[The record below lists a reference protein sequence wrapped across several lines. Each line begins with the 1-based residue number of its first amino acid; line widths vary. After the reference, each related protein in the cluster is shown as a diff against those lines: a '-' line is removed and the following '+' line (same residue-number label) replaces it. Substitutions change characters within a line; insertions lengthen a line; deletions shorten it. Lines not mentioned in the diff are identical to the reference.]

1 MKPSRRTDPYWMLL
15 PTLLFL
21 FVFFLYPL
29 GMLLEQSFFSWDL
42 LTEARYV
49 GLSNYRA
56 LLRSGELWH
65 TFSTTLGMSLAVV
78 VGSMLAGLGL
88 AVLLDQPGRTA
99 AFVRSAVFSAYVV
112 SWVSV
117 ALLFLWL
124 LDADAGIFSGIW
136 RSLFGVRAPNWLGD
150 PHWAPWAVAGVSVW
164 KITGYALV
172 VFLSGLQDVPGSVL
186 EAAALDGAS
195 PVQRFRSVTWPL
207 LRPTTLF
214 VATTS
219 LIASFQ
225 LFDVVRVMTQGGPV
239 RSTTVFVYAIY
250 EQLFLDLRV
259 GRASA
264 EAVVFFLVL
273 LALTGAQ
280 FLLFRSP
287 QET

>member
-1 MKPSRRTDPYWMLL
+1 MKPSRRADPYFMLL

-21 FVFFLYPL
+21 FVFFLFPL
-29 GMLLEQSFFSWDL
+29 GVLVKQSLFAWDL
-42 LTEARYV
+42 LTPARYV
-49 GLSNYRA
+49 GLGNYRA

-65 TFSTTLGMSLAVV
+65 TFTTTFSLSAAVV
-78 VGSMLAGLGL
+78 VGSMAVGLGL
-88 AVLLDQPGRTA
+88 ALLLDRPGRWV
-99 AFVRSAVFSAYVV
+99 AFIRAAVFSAYVV

-117 ALLFLWL
+117 ALLFLWM
-124 LDADAGIFSGIW
+124 LDADSGVFAALWRVFS
-136 RSLFGVRAPNWLGD
+136 SSRAPNWLGS
-150 PHWAPWAVAGVSVW
+150 PSLAPWAVAAVTVW

-172 VFLSGLQDVPGSVL
+172 LFLAGLQDVPPSIL
-186 EAAALDGAS
+186 EAAELDGAS
-195 PVQRFRSVTWPL
+195 PSARFFGVTWPL

-219 LIASFQ
+219 FIASFQ

-264 EAVVFFLVL
+264 EALVFFGIL
-273 LALTGAQ
+273 LALTAAQ
-280 FLLFRSP
+280 FWLFRT
-287 QET
+287 EGTA